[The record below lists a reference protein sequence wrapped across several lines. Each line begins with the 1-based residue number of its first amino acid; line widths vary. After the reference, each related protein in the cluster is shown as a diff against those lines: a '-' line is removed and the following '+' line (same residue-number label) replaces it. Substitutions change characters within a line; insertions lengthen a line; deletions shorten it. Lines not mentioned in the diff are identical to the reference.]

1 MIASTATVSNRPT
14 ASTLDRSDQA
24 IASDDP
30 GYSVLDVTQMR
41 SAS

>member
-1 MIASTATVSNRPT
+1 MIASTATVSKRPT
-14 ASTLDRSDQA
+14 ASTLDPALQA
-24 IASDDP
+24 IASDGP